1 MRLAVILCAVWA
13 IMQTIEDHKEE
24 RQELRERWRAW
35 RWRRARR
42 KELKRE
48 VKAWQQAALSWDP
61 IDNAAERGWAV
72 AHLLNAAYEREY
84 IKRYKEQEEVTP

>member
-24 RQELRERWRAW
+24 RQELRERWQAW
-35 RWRRARR
+35 KWRRARR

-48 VKAWQQAALSWDP
+48 VKAWQHAALSLDI
-61 IDNAAERGWAV
+61 IDDATERGYAV
-72 AHLLNAAYEREY
+72 ARLLNAAYERECL
-84 IKRYKEQEEVTP
+84 K

>member
-24 RQELRERWRAW
+24 RQELRERWQAW
-35 RWRRARR
+35 KWRRARR

-48 VKAWQQAALSWDP
+48 VKAWTLAALSLDI
-61 IDNAAERGWAV
+61 IDDATERGYAV
-72 AHLLNAAYEREY
+72 ARLLNAAYERECL
-84 IKRYKEQEEVTP
+84 K